1 MEYILKQVGMEAQ
14 MLRQLFV
21 KTTNDDID
29 ELIDERI
36 LYNRYSNHL
45 V

>member
-1 MEYILKQVGMEAQ
+1 MEAQ

-21 KTTNDDID
+21 KTTNDESD

-36 LYNRYSNHL
+36 LSNRYSNHL